1 MLSVELA
8 WPGGKAAT
16 VADALAHYVSPE
28 CVKFKCP
35 DDACPERS
43 IHVGARVAF
52 IAPLPPVLILH
63 LKRFLLN
70 EKNNSTVFLSLT
82 VEMPGHPDTHFKLYA
97 VTCHLG
103 ASLHGGHYVT
113 FFRKMNTTGEER
125 WFLADDATVK
135 VVSADTVLGMTKCV
149 RKGKPSF
156 NSRKTAYLLFYE
168 QQQGGY
174 KPEAEPIPKSSTHET
189 EAVQYSTH
197 KGTSAFNEMQAIVE
211 QAQQN
216 AHRAGRK
223 TRSRK

>member
-1 MLSVELA
+1 M
-8 WPGGKAAT
+8 
-16 VADALAHYVSPE
+16 ADALAHYVSPE

-135 VVSADTVLGMTKCV
+135 VVSADTVLGMTKCK
-149 RKGKPSF
+149 RKGKSSF

-174 KPEAEPIPKSSTHET
+174 KPEAEPIPKSSTRKRRLFSIRPRK
-189 EAVQYSTH
+189 ARALSTIF
-197 KGTSAFNEMQAIVE
+197 KPLWNKRSKTPTVLEE
-211 QAQQN
+211 KP
-216 AHRAGRK
+216 AHASEV
-223 TRSRK
+223 TA